1 MKFHLGQYVPGDSF
15 LHTMDPRVKLVL
27 SVVYMIL
34 MFFIQGA
41 WGLLIYAA
49 FLLVLWG
56 FSKIPFRRLGQSLK
70 PILFLAAITFLLNA
84 FTIEGDILFSLGPL
98 ELTDRGLYVGLRLC
112 FRLFLLVLS
121 SSLLLTYT
129 TSPLVIADALEDLFS
144 PLKRFGFPAHE
155 LSLMIS
161 IALRFVPTIAEESE
175 KLMRAQ
181 SSRGANYDTGGLF
194 KRIKGLLTILIPLF
208 VSSVQRALD
217 LATAMEAR
225 AYFGGEGRTRLRVFA
240 IQKRDLVMIVASV
253 ILWTLI
259 FIIDN
264 TIPGI
269 FI

>member
-1 MKFHLGQYVPGDSF
+1 
-15 LHTMDPRVKLVL
+15 
-27 SVVYMIL
+27 
-34 MFFIQGA
+34 
-41 WGLLIYAA
+41 
-49 FLLVLWG
+49 
-56 FSKIPFRRLGQSLK
+56 
-70 PILFLAAITFLLNA
+70 
-84 FTIEGDILFSLGPL
+84 
-98 ELTDRGLYVGLRLC
+98 
-112 FRLFLLVLS
+112 
-121 SSLLLTYT
+121 
-129 TSPLVIADALEDLFS
+129 
-144 PLKRFGFPAHE
+144 
-155 LSLMIS
+155 MIS